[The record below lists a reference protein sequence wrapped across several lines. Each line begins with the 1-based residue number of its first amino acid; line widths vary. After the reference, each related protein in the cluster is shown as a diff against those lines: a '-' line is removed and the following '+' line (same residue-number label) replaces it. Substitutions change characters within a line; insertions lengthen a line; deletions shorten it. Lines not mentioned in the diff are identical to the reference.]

1 MCGGPGSRLDAGE
14 KPLYEVDG
22 VPMVERVLDAL
33 AAGGVEAVHAAV
45 SPHTPR
51 TRERLAGRVEVID
64 TPGDG
69 YVADLGVALE
79 AVGRPVVTVAADLP
93 LLAGEV
99 VDRALDAHAAGE
111 GPVQVC
117 VPAALK
123 RQLGVSVDTARTVEG
138 RELAPTGLNTV
149 AGGPERTVLS
159 HDARLAVNVNRP
171 ADAAVAEALA
181 GAASGGEPGGG
192 A

>member
-1 MCGGPGSRLDAGE
+1 MCGGPGTRLDAGE
-14 KPLYEVDG
+14 KPLYEIG
-22 VPMVERVLDAL
+22 GREMVERVLDAL
-33 AAGGVEAVHAAV
+33 AASRADTVYAAV

-51 TRERLAGRVEVID
+51 TRERLDGRVTCIE

-69 YVADLGVALE
+69 YVADLGSALE
-79 AVGRPVVTVAADLP
+79 AVGRPVVTAAADLP
-93 LLAGEV
+93 LLAGEA
-99 VDRALDAHAAGE
+99 VDRVLDAHAESE

-123 RQLGVSVDTARTVEG
+123 RQLGVSVDTARNVQG

-149 AGGPERTVLS
+149 ASGPERTLVS

-181 GAASGGEPGGG
+181 GGRDGS
-192 A
+192 

>member
-1 MCGGPGSRLDAGE
+1 MCGGPGTRLDAGE
-14 KPLYEVDG
+14 KPLYEVG
-22 VPMVERVLDAL
+22 GTAMVERVLAAL
-33 AAGGVEAVHAAV
+33 EDSGVDTVHAAV
-45 SPHTPR
+45 SPHTPE
-51 TRERLAGRVEVID
+51 TRERLAGRVSSVD

-79 AVGRPVVTVAADLP
+79 AVGQPVVTVAADLP

-99 VDRALDAHAAGE
+99 VDRVLEAHAAGE

-123 RQLGVSVDTARTVEG
+123 RQLGVSVDTARTVDG

-149 AGGPERTVLS
+149 ADGPERTVTS

-181 GAASGGEPGGG
+181 GG
-192 A
+192 ADGP

>member
-1 MCGGPGSRLDAGE
+1 MCGGPGTRLDAGE
-14 KPLYEVDG
+14 KPLYEVG
-22 VPMVERVLDAL
+22 GRPMVERVLDAL
-33 AAGGVEAVHAAV
+33 AASGVDTVHAAV

-51 TRERLAGRVEVID
+51 TRERLDGRVACIE

-69 YVADLGVALE
+69 YVTDLGVALG

-93 LLAGEV
+93 LLAGETI
-99 VDRALDAHAAGE
+99 DRTLEAHAESE

-123 RQLGVSVDTARTVEG
+123 RQLGVSVDTARSVDG

-149 AGGPERTVLS
+149 ADGPERTVVS

-181 GAASGGEPGGG
+181 GGEDGP
-192 A
+192 